1 MFEFLSLSKQ
11 FLHDQQ
17 AEQQTRGMLAGT
29 SSSIFAPFFRSC
41 STAATLPLL
50 AALISTEN
58 QSRKN
63 SKLLYPTKT
72 LSLFLSHYLCSP
84 LCPDLSWH
92 GFIIII
98 HFSSSIFYLSTI
110 TIHHSN
116 IRLSLSLFLS
126 YYFSLFFFN
135 FCPIFISV
143 STCLPGSIP
152 VLK

>member
-17 AEQQTRGMLAGT
+17 AEQQTRGRLAGT

-63 SKLLYPTKT
+63 SKLMYPTIT
-72 LSLFLSHYLCSP
+72 LSLSLFLSHYLCSP

-116 IRLSLSLFLS
+116 IRLSLSFSLIIFHYFFLIFAQFLS
-126 YYFSLFFFN
+126 LYPPASRVLFP
-135 FCPIFISV
+135 C
-143 STCLPGSIP
+143 
-152 VLK
+152 